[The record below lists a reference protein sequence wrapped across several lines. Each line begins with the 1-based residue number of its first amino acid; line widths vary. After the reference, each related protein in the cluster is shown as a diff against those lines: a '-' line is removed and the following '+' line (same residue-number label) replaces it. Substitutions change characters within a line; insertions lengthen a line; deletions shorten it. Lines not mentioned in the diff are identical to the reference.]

1 MTQQRKRILKRPP
14 MFAIGRNTKLTKPKP
29 GTVPKRCRPAT
40 RPEEPHRTSIFMCL
54 KNIPLNLLFEL
65 CGPSRTLINRSRR
78 IQELEEIHNL
88 YTTLE
93 YKYKGL
99 PYKEIHYE
107 TDVKQYW
114 LRMEQK
120 CIAAFRKLAA
130 SWLYKQSH
138 KRFLNTEDPATCE
151 VPVKLITVYD
161 GQRKGTYVFE
171 AMTIKKQ
178 VESALSYSEWMFPYP
193 TKPTNP
199 FTNIPF
205 TDAQLV
211 RILRELRR
219 HGFGS
224 WIFEG
229 YKRLSFNLM
238 VFRDV
243 FMVPIKLRALHEL
256 MQDTNH
262 EDMIDL
268 LSEFIEDE
276 LDYHQITS
284 RSYHT
289 LLPWAVQHIPT
300 HPYIELWRKLYS
312 RYTSNLIVYGN
323 NDGKIST
330 LIETIHEESLKLF
343 KNITEIRVLVEL
355 RNTQLRQAQLQTQT
369 RVVTL
374 YPSVSFVIS

>member
-1 MTQQRKRILKRPP
+1 MTQQRRRILKRIP
-14 MFAIGRNTKLTKPKP
+14 MFTIGRNPKVKKAKP
-29 GTVPKRCRPAT
+29 GKVPKRCHPMT
-40 RPEEPHRTSIFMCL
+40 RPQEPQRSSIFMCL
-54 KNIPLNLLFEL
+54 QTMPLLICFEL
-65 CGPSRTLINRSRR
+65 CGPARSCTTRYKR
-78 IQELEEIHNL
+78 IQELEEINNL
-88 YTTLE
+88 YTNLE
-93 YKYKGL
+93 YKYKYL

-120 CIAAFRKLAA
+120 CITAFRKLAA
-130 SWLYKQSH
+130 LWLYRRSH

-151 VPVKLITVYD
+151 VPVKPITVYD

-205 TDAQLV
+205 TDAQLI
-211 RILRELRR
+211 RILHELRR
-219 HGFGS
+219 YGFGS
-224 WIFEG
+224 WMFEG
-229 YKRLSFNLM
+229 YKRLGFNLP

-243 FMVPIKLRALHEL
+243 FLVPIKLRALHEL
-256 MQDTNH
+256 MQDPKH
-262 EDMIDL
+262 DDIIDL

-276 LDYHQITS
+276 LDYHEIPS
-284 RSYHT
+284 RSYWS
-289 LLPWAVQHIPT
+289 LLPWAVKNVPT
-300 HPYIELWRKLYS
+300 HPYIELWRKLFS
-312 RYTSNLIVYGN
+312 RYTSNVIVYGAN
-323 NDGKIST
+323 ESKMIVLKDS
-330 LIETIHEESLKLF
+330 IHEESLKLF
-343 KNITEIRVLVEL
+343 EQAADIRALVDL
-355 RNTQLRQAQLQTQT
+355 RINQYRQAPVQNQP